1 MDAKTRVKLLDE
13 LIKQR
18 KEETIGY
25 KEYLDKIK
33 ELAEQVS
40 DSTSSQSYPSS
51 INTRAKQA
59 LYDNLDNDENL
70 SILLDEAVKY
80 NKLDGWRDGGIK
92 EKKLRIE
99 VNNIVG
105 DPEKTMNIME
115 IIKAQNEY

>member
-1 MDAKTRVKLLDE
+1 MYLD
-13 LIKQR
+13 
-18 KEETIGY
+18 Y
-25 KEYLDKIK
+25 YLDKIK

-40 DSTSSQSYPSS
+40 NSTSSQSYPSS

>member
-1 MDAKTRVKLLDE
+1 MN
-13 LIKQR
+13 IF
-18 KEETIGY
+18 
-25 KEYLDKIK
+25 
-33 ELAEQVS
+33 
-40 DSTSSQSYPSS
+40 
-51 INTRAKQA
+51 INCYFFSFYFK
-59 LYDNLDNDENL
+59 YVVIDDENL